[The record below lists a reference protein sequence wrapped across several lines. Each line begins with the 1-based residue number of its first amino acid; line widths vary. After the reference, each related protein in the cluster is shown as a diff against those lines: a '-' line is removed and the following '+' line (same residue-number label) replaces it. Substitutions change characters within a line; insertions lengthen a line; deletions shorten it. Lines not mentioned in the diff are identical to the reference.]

1 MRLTIMKKSLL
12 VLLVYSTLL
21 TLSEVAY
28 RAVFHIPQLKV
39 RQTAEAFVLIA
50 VVAALY
56 LFARHRVSRVA
67 ISSSLPP
74 A

>member
-1 MRLTIMKKSLL
+1 MRLTIMKKSLF

-28 RAVFHIPQLKV
+28 RAVFHISQLNV

-50 VVAALY
+50 SSLRFICLHDTALAV
-56 LFARHRVSRVA
+56 LPF
-67 ISSSLPP
+67 SSSLPP